1 MCSGQK
7 AAMSGGLFRMLRWAL
22 LGICVTGM
30 IAIFGLYKYQ
40 VKIVKMTT
48 IIMPGEPN
56 VKTNIPL
63 LLMAALNKIE

>member
-1 MCSGQK
+1 
-7 AAMSGGLFRMLRWAL
+7 MLRWAL

-56 VKTNIPL
+56 VKTNVPL
-63 LLMAALNKIE
+63 LLMAALKKIE

>member
-1 MCSGQK
+1 
-7 AAMSGGLFRMLRWAL
+7 MSGGLLHMLRWPI

-30 IAIFGLYKYQ
+30 IVIFGLYKYQ
-40 VKIVKMTT
+40 VKIVKMAT

-56 VKTNIPL
+56 VQINVPL